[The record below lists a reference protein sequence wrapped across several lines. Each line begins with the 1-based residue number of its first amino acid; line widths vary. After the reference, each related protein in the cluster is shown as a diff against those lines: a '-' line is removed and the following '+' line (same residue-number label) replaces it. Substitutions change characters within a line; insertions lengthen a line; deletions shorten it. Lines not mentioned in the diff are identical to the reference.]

1 LEEQETVT
9 DLAGIRALQ
18 FTDLARANALMADFF
33 RTRLPF
39 AVAHVEIRVLAVSLN
54 SVNGILTSED
64 GRRLFFKAHIE
75 SQVAD
80 REYYNTEILADA
92 GYPVVK
98 PVLKAKESEEQHVM
112 LYEVI
117 ETPTMFDACRA
128 VETGTA
134 SNEADLIAAQR
145 LSEATLLGLYQR
157 SLRWQNAEENAA
169 SPVFQLFYHRLVG
182 GRFDAF
188 YRGKVVPWFERPWEE
203 IAALPWVINGR
214 RYAKPLGTLV
224 EEAVRLLNP
233 AQPGPVVVGHG
244 DAHNGN
250 VFYRGPSTD
259 LLYFDPAFAGSHHP
273 LIDLTKPL
281 YHNTLAQ
288 WMYFPFE
295 TPLKLT
301 ASIRDGAVV
310 VEHDYRMNSLRQGI
324 LDSKKELVLGP
335 VVEELRDRK
344 WLRDDW
350 REYLRAAVCCCP
362 LLTMNLCDRVKFP
375 ANVSVLGLAHAVMT
389 GNEDL

>member
-1 LEEQETVT
+1 MSV

-18 FTDLARANALMADFF
+18 FSDLPRANALMAEFF

-39 AVAHVEIRVLAVSLN
+39 EVAQVEIRVLAVSLN
-54 SVNGILTSED
+54 SVNGILTAAD

-80 REYYNTEILADA
+80 REYYNTEVLADA

-128 VETGTA
+128 VETGAA

-145 LSEATLLGLYQR
+145 LSDVTLLGLYQR
-157 SLRWQNAEENAA
+157 SLRWQTAEENAA

-182 GRFDAF
+182 GRFDQF
-188 YRGKVVPWFERPWEE
+188 YRGQVVPLLERPWEE
-203 IAALPWVINGR
+203 IAGLPWVINGR
-214 RYAKPLGTLV
+214 RYEKPLGSLV
-224 EEAVRLLNP
+224 EDAIRLLNP
-233 AQPGPVVVGHG
+233 SQAGPVVVGHG

-250 VFYRGPSTD
+250 VFYRGPAAD

-288 WMYFPFE
+288 WMYFPFQIALE
-295 TPLKLT
+295 LK

-310 VEHDYRMNSLRQGI
+310 VEHDYRLNSLRQGI
-324 LDSKKELVLGP
+324 LDSKKGLVLKP
-335 VVEELRDRK
+335 IVAELEDRK
-344 WLRDDW
+344 WLRSDW
-350 REYLRAAVCCCP
+350 REYLRAALFCCP

-375 ANVSVLGLAHAVMT
+375 ENVSVLGLAHAVMT

>member
-1 LEEQETVT
+1 VSV

-18 FTDLARANALMADFF
+18 FTDLPRANALMADFF

-39 AVAHVEIRVLAVSLN
+39 EVAQVEIRVLAVSLN
-54 SVNGILTSED
+54 SVNGILTAAD

-80 REYYNTEILADA
+80 REYYNTEVLADA

-134 SNEADLIAAQR
+134 SNEADLIKAQR
-145 LSEATLLGLYQR
+145 LSDVTLLSLYQR
-157 SLRWQNAEENAA
+157 SLRWQTAEENAA

-182 GRFDAF
+182 GRFDQF
-188 YRGKVVPWFERPWEE
+188 YRGQVVPLLERPWEE
-203 IAALPWVINGR
+203 IAGLPWVINGR
-214 RYAKPLGTLV
+214 RYEKPLGSLV
-224 EEAVRLLNP
+224 EDAIRLLNP
-233 AQPGPVVVGHG
+233 AQAGPVVVGHG

-259 LLYFDPAFAGSHHP
+259 LLYFDPAFAGAHHP

-295 TPLKLT
+295 TSLQLT
-301 ASIRDGAVV
+301 AAVRDGVV
-310 VEHDYRMNSLRQGI
+310 VVDHDYRLNSLRQGI
-324 LDSKKELVLGP
+324 LDSKKELVLKP
-335 VVEELRDRK
+335 IVAELEDRK
-344 WLRDDW
+344 WLRSDW
-350 REYLRAAVCCCP
+350 REYLRAAVFCCP

-375 ANVSVLGLAHAVMT
+375 ENVSVLGLAHAVMT